1 MARSWAQ
8 HWATPPEAVRAEN
21 SADTRIA
28 CQPHYG
34 HYSEARMMV
43 SWAVS
48 GHAAWAR
55 NNHGLNVTDLGTQ
68 HSLSTTSGNS
78 TEPHYTETRRA

>member
-1 MARSWAQ
+1 
-8 HWATPPEAVRAEN
+8 
-21 SADTRIA
+21 
-28 CQPHYG
+28 
-34 HYSEARMMV
+34 MMV

-78 TEPHYTETRRA
+78 TEPHYTAVSYTHLTLPTTPYV